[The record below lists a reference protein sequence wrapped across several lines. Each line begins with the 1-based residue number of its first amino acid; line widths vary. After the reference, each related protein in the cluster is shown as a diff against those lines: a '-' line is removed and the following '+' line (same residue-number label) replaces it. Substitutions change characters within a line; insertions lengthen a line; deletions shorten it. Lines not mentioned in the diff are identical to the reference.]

1 MPKLKVVVNGAAGK
15 MGQVVMSTLARE
27 SDLQVVGGVD
37 IKIPG
42 STFTLPGNA
51 GTVPLSTNLD
61 SLLNQVKP
69 DVMCDFTVASAV
81 LASART
87 ATKHKVNLVIG
98 TTGLK
103 NEDVTEIGR
112 LAQAAGVGAMV
123 APNFALGAV
132 LMMHLSKFC
141 AKYFDYA
148 EIIELHHE
156 QKLDAPS
163 GTALVTAREM
173 AKARGKPFLRPAEKE
188 SWPSR
193 GELVEG
199 INVHSVRLQGYV
211 AHQEVIFGGLGQTLT
226 IRHDTTGRDSFLPGI
241 MLAVREIPKRKGLV
255 YGLDALLGLS

>member
-1 MPKLKVVVNGAAGK
+1 MPKIKVVVNGASGK
-15 MGQVVMSTLARE
+15 MGQVLLNALGRE
-27 SDLQVVGGVD
+27 PDIQAAGGVD

-42 STFTLPGNA
+42 NTYTLPDNA
-51 GTVPLSTNLD
+51 GVVPLSTNLD
-61 SLLNQVKP
+61 ALLAQVKP
-69 DVMCDFTVASAV
+69 DVMADFTVASAV
-81 LASART
+81 LNSARI
-87 ATKHKVNLVIG
+87 AIKNKVNLVVG

-103 NEDVTEIGR
+103 DEDVAEIGR

-132 LMMHLSKFC
+132 VMMYLAKLCS
-141 AKYFDYA
+141 KYFDYA

-173 AKARGKPFLRPAEKE
+173 AKTRGNPFLRPAEKE

-193 GELVEG
+193 GELVGG

-226 IRHDTTGRDSFLPGI
+226 IRHDSTGRDSFLPGI
-241 MLAVREIPKRKGLV
+241 MLAVREVGKHKGLI